1 MIGFYNYTVI
11 LTYLGLTSG
20 ILGIINA
27 SRGRVT
33 VAIFCLLLAG
43 FFDMFD
49 GLVARTK
56 KDRTKQEK
64 AFGIQL
70 DSLSDLV
77 CFGVLPAM
85 IGHAVGLNKWYF
97 EIILVLYVL
106 AALIR
111 LAYFNVTEEERQEQ
125 TTEVRKEYLG
135 LPVTSA
141 ALIIPLIY
149 IFVLFLKDKFYLVY
163 GATLLIVAIAFI
175 SKFKI
180 KKLKIKGLLAVLVIG
195 IIELAILLL
204 IWEKKSK

>member
-20 ILGIINA
+20 MMGIISA
-27 SRGRVT
+27 THGKIT
-33 VAIFCLLLAG
+33 LAIFCLLLAG

-64 AFGIQL
+64 QFGIEL

-85 IGHAVGLNKWYF
+85 IGHAVGLNTWYF
-97 EIILVLYVL
+97 YIILVVYVL

-111 LAYFNVTEEERQEQ
+111 LAYFNVTEEERQET

-135 LPVTSA
+135 LPVTSS
-141 ALIIPLIY
+141 ALIIPLTY
-149 IFVLFLKDKFYLVY
+149 IFVLFLKDKFYLLYAAV
-163 GATLLIVAIAFI
+163 LLVTAIAFI

-180 KKLKIKGLLAVLVIG
+180 KKLKLKGMIAVLIIG
-195 IIELAILLL
+195 IIELVILLL
-204 IWEKKSK
+204 T

>member
-11 LTYLGLTSG
+11 LTYLGLSSG
-20 ILGIINA
+20 VIGIINA
-27 SRGRVT
+27 SKGRVT
-33 VAIFCLLLAG
+33 IAIFCLLLAG

-85 IGHAVGLNKWYF
+85 IGHAVGLNTWYF
-97 EIILVLYVL
+97 CIILVLYVL

-125 TTEVRKEYLG
+125 TAEVRKEYLG

-180 KKLKIKGLLAVLVIG
+180 KKLKLKGMLAVLIIG

-204 IWEKKSK
+204 I

>member
-11 LTYLGLTSG
+11 LTYLGLASG
-20 ILGIINA
+20 MIGIISA
-27 SRGRVT
+27 TQGKVT
-33 VAIFCLLLAG
+33 IAILCLLLAG

-64 AFGIQL
+64 SFGIQL
-70 DSLSDLV
+70 DSLSDV
-77 CFGVLPAM
+77 ICFGVLPAM
-85 IGHAVGLNKWYF
+85 IGYAVGLNAWYF
-97 EIILVLYVL
+97 YIILIAYVL

-125 TTEVRKEYLG
+125 TSEVRKEYLG

-149 IFVLFLKDKFYLVY
+149 IFILVLKSKFYLLY
-163 GATLLIVAIAFI
+163 AATLLVVAIAFL

-180 KKLKIKGLLAVLVIG
+180 KKLKTKGMIAVLIVG
-195 IIELAILLL
+195 IIELAILILCH
-204 IWEKKSK
+204 

>member
-11 LTYLGLTSG
+11 LTYLGLASG
-20 ILGIINA
+20 MLGIINA
-27 SRGRVT
+27 VQGKVT
-33 VAIFCLLLAG
+33 IAILCLLLSG

-64 AFGIQL
+64 SFGIQL
-70 DSLSDLV
+70 DSLSDV
-77 CFGVLPAM
+77 ICFGVLPAM
-85 IGHAVGLNKWYF
+85 IGYAVGLNTWYF
-97 EIILVLYVL
+97 YIILIIYVL

-125 TTEVRKEYLG
+125 TSEVRKEYLG

-149 IFVLFLKDKFYLVY
+149 IFVLLLKSNFYLLY
-163 GATLLIVAIAFI
+163 AATLILVAVAFLA
-175 SKFKI
+175 KFKI
-180 KKLKIKGLLAVLVIG
+180 KKLKLKGMIAVLIIG
-195 IIELAILLL
+195 IIELAILVLCH
-204 IWEKKSK
+204 

>member
-11 LTYLGLTSG
+11 LTYLGLSSG
-20 ILGIINA
+20 VIGIVSA
-27 SRGRVT
+27 SQGKIT
-33 VAIFCLLLAG
+33 LAIFCLLLAG

-64 AFGIQL
+64 QFGIEL
-70 DSLSDLV
+70 DSLSDIV
-77 CFGVLPAM
+77 CFGVLPAV
-85 IGHAVGLNKWYF
+85 IGHAVGLNTWYF
-97 EIILVLYVL
+97 YIILVVYVL

-111 LAYFNVTEEERQEQ
+111 LAYFNVTEEERQEN

-141 ALIIPLIY
+141 ALIVPLIY
-149 IFVLFLKDKFYLVY
+149 IFVLFLKDKFYLLYAAVLFLT
-163 GATLLIVAIAFI
+163 AVAFI

-180 KKLKIKGLLAVLVIG
+180 KKLKLKGMIAVLIIG
-195 IIELAILLL
+195 IIELVVLLT
-204 IWEKKSK
+204 IWEKH

>member
-11 LTYLGLTSG
+11 LTYLGLASGVIG
-20 ILGIINA
+20 ILNA
-27 SRGRVT
+27 FEGRIT
-33 VAIFCLLLAG
+33 IAILCLIFSG

-64 AFGIQL
+64 TFGIEL
-70 DSLSDLV
+70 DSLSDV
-77 CFGVLPAM
+77 ICFGVLPAA
-85 IGHAVGLNKWYF
+85 IGYAVGLNKWYF
-97 EIILVLYVL
+97 YIILVVYVL

-111 LAYFNVTEEERQEQ
+111 LAYFNVSEVERQEQ

-149 IFVLFLKDKFYLVY
+149 TFILCLKDYFYILY
-163 GATLLIVAIAFI
+163 GITLLVVAFAFLA
-175 SKFKI
+175 KFKI
-180 KKLKIKGLLAVLVIG
+180 KKLKMKGMIAVLIIG
-195 IIELAILLL
+195 LIELIILLCQR
-204 IWEKKSK
+204 

>member
-11 LTYLGLTSG
+11 LTYLGLSSG
-20 ILGIINA
+20 VIGIVSA
-27 SRGRVT
+27 SQGKIT
-33 VAIFCLLLAG
+33 LAIFCLLLAG

-64 AFGIQL
+64 QFGIEL
-70 DSLSDLV
+70 DSLSDIV

-85 IGHAVGLNKWYF
+85 IGHAVGLNTWYF
-97 EIILVLYVL
+97 YIILVVYVL

-111 LAYFNVTEEERQEQ
+111 LAYFNVTEEERQEN

-135 LPVTSA
+135 LPVTSS
-141 ALIIPLIY
+141 ALIVPLIY
-149 IFVLFLKDKFYLVY
+149 IFVLFLKDKFYLLYAAV
-163 GATLLIVAIAFI
+163 LLVTAIAFV

-180 KKLKIKGLLAVLVIG
+180 KKLKLKGMIAVLIIG
-195 IIELAILLL
+195 IIELVVLLT
-204 IWEKKSK
+204 IWEKH

>member
-11 LTYLGLTSG
+11 LTYLGLSSG
-20 ILGIINA
+20 VIGIVSAAQGKI
-27 SRGRVT
+27 T
-33 VAIFCLLLAG
+33 LAIFCLLLAG

-64 AFGIQL
+64 QFGIEL
-70 DSLSDLV
+70 DSLSDIV

-85 IGHAVGLNKWYF
+85 IGQAVGLNTWYF
-97 EIILVLYVL
+97 YIVLVVYVL

-111 LAYFNVTEEERQEQ
+111 LAYFNVTEEERQEN

-135 LPVTSA
+135 LPVTSS

-149 IFVLFLKDKFYLVY
+149 IFVLFLKDKFYLLYAAV
-163 GATLLIVAIAFI
+163 LLLTAVAFI

-180 KKLKIKGLLAVLVIG
+180 KKLKLKGMIAVLIIG
-195 IIELAILLL
+195 IIELVVLLT
-204 IWEKKSK
+204 IWEKQ

>member
-11 LTYLGLTSG
+11 LTYLGLASG
-20 ILGIINA
+20 MMGIISAVQGN
-27 SRGRVT
+27 VT
-33 VAIFCLLLAG
+33 AAILCLLLAG

-64 AFGIQL
+64 CFGIQL
-70 DSLSDLV
+70 DSLSDV
-77 CFGVLPAM
+77 ICFGVLPAM
-85 IGHAVGLNKWYF
+85 IGYAVGLNTWYF
-97 EIILVLYVL
+97 YIILIVYVL

-125 TTEVRKEYLG
+125 TSEVRKEYLG

-149 IFVLFLKDKFYLVY
+149 VFILCLKSNFYLLY
-163 GATLLIVAIAFI
+163 AATLLIVAFAFLA
-175 SKFKI
+175 KFKI
-180 KKLKIKGLLAVLVIG
+180 KKLKLKGMIAVLIIG
-195 IIELAILLL
+195 IIELAVLL
-204 IWEKKSK
+204 ICH

>member
-11 LTYLGLTSG
+11 LTYLGLASG
-20 ILGIINA
+20 IIGIINA
-27 SRGRVT
+27 VQGKVT
-33 VAIFCLLLAG
+33 IAIFCLLLSG

-64 AFGIQL
+64 NFGIQL
-70 DSLSDLV
+70 DSLSDV
-77 CFGVLPAM
+77 ICFGVLPAM
-85 IGHAVGLNKWYF
+85 IGYAVGLNKWYF
-97 EIILVLYVL
+97 YIILIVYVL

-125 TTEVRKEYLG
+125 TCEVRKEYLG

-141 ALIIPLIY
+141 ALIIPIIY
-149 IFVLFLKDKFYLVY
+149 IFILYLKSKFYLLY
-163 GATLLIVAIAFI
+163 AATLLIVAIAFLA
-175 SKFKI
+175 KFKI
-180 KKLKIKGLLAVLVIG
+180 KKLKLKGMIAVLIIG

-204 IWEKKSK
+204 CH